1 LSGIIGL
8 PRKPIPDV
16 SFNEL
21 SACFAPFALVQRA
34 TLQQKID
41 DEEKRKRELEEQ

>member
-1 LSGIIGL
+1 V
-8 PRKPIPDV
+8 PRKPIPDIGFGKLIACSA
-16 SFNEL
+16 SFVH
-21 SACFAPFALVQRA
+21 VQRA